1 MLYIIKL
8 RLQIPYA
15 HSLKDKRSQIKSLKS
30 AQFGA
35 RATPTLM
42 MLLIDYVTITPVRL
56 IAIPQVVPSFPIT
69 DVVGFELILV
79 LIFISNISE
88 ISTLFYLLTLAKLMS
103 VIGQGWFD
111 PTRETTWN
119 SNRKTGA

>member
-1 MLYIIKL
+1 
-8 RLQIPYA
+8 
-15 HSLKDKRSQIKSLKS
+15 
-30 AQFGA
+30 
-35 RATPTLM
+35 M

-56 IAIPQVVPSFPIT
+56 IAIPQVVPSFPIA

-103 VIGQGWFD
+103 VIGQVVR
-111 PTRETTWN
+111 PH
-119 SNRKTGA
+119 TGDNLE